1 MWPDQ
6 EMEFVMAISSMMQH
20 QLEEILASG
29 GTLEISARGK
39 MQHAIVD
46 LAKSAK
52 RGNSH
57 LTLVDAGSIM
67 HHGIIEIA
75 RAGAGHVTFKD

>member
-1 MWPDQ
+1 
-6 EMEFVMAISSMMQH
+6 MAISAMMQH
-20 QLEEILASG
+20 QLEEILANG
-29 GTLEISARGK
+29 GALEISARGK
-39 MQHAIVD
+39 MHHALVD
-46 LAKSAK
+46 LAVSAK

-57 LTLVDAGSIM
+57 LTLTDVGNVM